1 MHGVW
6 SMLGGWHGQ
15 DNQGFVDQSRAF
27 GFALTGNEK
36 SPSFKQGVN
45 NILCILNRSF
55 KPQCGEWHNVK
66 NVRRWISWVLPPFRW
81 EVMEAQTRVVVR
93 KTEKS
98 AYICEIIRKW
108 DVKRAEV
115 FRLSSPFVSCKPD
128 GWLWGSLRSETPEK
142 DQVWGQG
149 IRDTYSRLWA

>member
-1 MHGVW
+1 MCGAW
-6 SMLGGWHGQ
+6 SILGGRQGQ

-27 GFALTGNEK
+27 DFALTGNET

-45 NILCILNRSF
+45 NILFILNRPF
-55 KPQCGEWHNVK
+55 KPQCGEWHSVK
-66 NVRRWISWVLPPFRW
+66 NVRRWTSWVLPPFRW
-81 EVMEAQTRVVVR
+81 EMMDTQTRVVMR

-108 DVKRAEV
+108 HIKRAEV

-128 GWLWGSLRSETPEK
+128 GWLWGSLRSETLEK
-142 DQVWGQG
+142 DQVLGQG
-149 IRDTYSRLWA
+149 IRETL